1 MKNNYLQSALI
12 VIAIAI
18 IWLLLDSL
26 NRKYFGFL
34 QVSDFVY
41 SIYWLSGIRL
51 IAVILFGWL
60 GVLGICLGYI
70 LGGINIRGFSYQDAI
85 SLGVLSSLAPMIA
98 YIIWQKLTR
107 VGNLFENV
115 SFPQLFCLVL
125 LHSVFTA
132 LFRNI
137 YFFAM
142 DKPNGYEQI
151 LLTFSANF
159 LGTFIL
165 VYLLKWGK
173 SWHKKIKK

>member
-1 MKNNYLQSALI
+1 MKNNHLQSALI

-34 QVSDFVY
+34 QVSDFIY

-85 SLGVLSSLAPMIA
+85 SLGILSSLAPMIA
-98 YIIWQKLTR
+98 YIIWQKLTK
-107 VGNLFENV
+107 VGHLFENV

-125 LHSVFTA
+125 LQSVITP
-132 LFRNI
+132 L
-137 YFFAM
+137 
-142 DKPNGYEQI
+142 
-151 LLTFSANF
+151 
-159 LGTFIL
+159 
-165 VYLLKWGK
+165 
-173 SWHKKIKK
+173 